1 MGSLARRANLPISPA
16 SPTISVPKGLVM
28 NRSILVAL
36 LLATAACSGGP
47 GSGNESSAAQTAGS
61 AAGIV
66 AASMDKSVAPGDDFF
81 AYANGAWVKNTP
93 IPEDRSGIGASFI
106 ADQERERQTRELL
119 DGILGSKPEA
129 GSNDALIANYYNAYL
144 NTDAIDRAGMAPAK
158 ADLDA
163 IAGIADK
170 RQLSAAIGG
179 TLRADT
185 DPLNATNFQTEN
197 LFGIFV
203 TQGLSTPGETL
214 PYLMQGGI
222 GLPER
227 EYYLAGD
234 AKMAGLRGQY
244 RAYIATVMKAA
255 GVADADGASGRILD
269 LETKIARAHATR
281 EESEDFAKGVQIWSR
296 AELESRAPGI
306 DWPALLGAAQL
317 AGAQKFQAYHSGAIP
332 KLSALVASEPLQS
345 WKEWL
350 AFHRLNQ
357 QASVLPKPIRDANFA
372 FYDTALAGT
381 PKQRP
386 RDQLALNAVS
396 NSLQDAVGKAYVD
409 KYFPASAKAEVQRM
423 VDNIKAAFE
432 RRVQAIDWMAPSTKE
447 EALKKVRSIVVGVG
461 YPDSWRDYSTLRIT
475 ADNAYANRRNAE
487 LAEYR
492 YQVAK
497 IGKPMDRNEWWM
509 PPQLVNA
516 VNLPVQNALNFPAA
530 ILQRP
535 YFDPNADAAFNYGAI
550 GSIIGHEISHSFDNN
565 GALFDSTGRLRN
577 WWTPADFKRFQQ
589 AGDALAAQYDAY
601 EALPGL
607 HLNGK
612 LTLGENIADVAGIA
626 ATYDAYRASLNGK
639 EAPVIEGF
647 SGDQRFFIAYAQ
659 AWATKAR
666 EPSLRQ
672 RVLTDGHAPG
682 QFRALTVRN
691 LDAWYTA
698 FDVKPGQKLYLAP
711 EKRVKVW

>member
-1 MGSLARRANLPISPA
+1 
-16 SPTISVPKGLVM
+16 M
-28 NRSILVAL
+28 NRSLLLAL
-36 LLATAACSGGP
+36 LLATSACSQGGP
-47 GSGNESSAAQTAGS
+47 DGGGGAAQTAGT

-66 AASMDKSVAPGDDFF
+66 AASMDKNVAPGDDFF
-81 AYANGAWVKNTP
+81 AYANGSWVRSTV
-93 IPEDRSGIGASFI
+93 IPEDRSNVGGFFI

-119 DGILGSKPEA
+119 TGILGSKPEA
-129 GSNDALIANYYNAYL
+129 GSNEALIANYYNAYL
-144 NTDAIDRAGMAPAK
+144 NTEAIDRAGMAPAK
-158 ADLDA
+158 ADLDS
-163 IAGIADK
+163 IAAIADK

-185 DPLNATNFQTEN
+185 DPLNATNYQTEN

-203 TQGLSTPGETL
+203 TQGLATPGETL

-227 EYYLAGD
+227 EYYLGGD
-234 AKMAGLRGQY
+234 SKMAGLRGQY
-244 RAYIATVMKAA
+244 RAYIATIMKAA
-255 GVADADGASGRILD
+255 GAADPEAAAGRILD

-281 EESEDFAKGVQIWSR
+281 EESEDFAKGATVWTR
-296 AELESRAPGI
+296 AELEARAPGI
-306 DWPALLGAAQL
+306 DWAALLGAAQL
-317 AGAQKFQAYHSGAIP
+317 GGAGKFQAYHAGAIP
-332 KLSALVASEPLQS
+332 KLAALVGSEPLQN
-345 WKEWL
+345 WKDWL
-350 AFHRLNQ
+350 AFHTLNQ
-357 QASVLPKPIRDANFA
+357 QANVLPKPIRDASFA
-372 FYDTALAGT
+372 FNGTALSGT

-396 NSLQDAVGKAYVD
+396 NALQDAVGKAYVD
-409 KYFPASAKAEVQRM
+409 KYFPASAKADVQKM
-423 VDNIKAAFE
+423 VDNIKAAFA
-432 RRVQAIDWMAPSTKE
+432 RRVEAIDWMAPSTKE

-461 YPDSWRDYSTLRIT
+461 YPDRWRDYSSLPIGG
-475 ADNAYANRRNAE
+475 DNAYANQKNAG

-492 YQVAK
+492 HQISK

-535 YFDPNADAAFNYGAI
+535 FFDPKADAAFNYGAI
-550 GSIIGHEISHSFDNN
+550 GSVIGHEISHSFDNN

-577 WWTPADFKRFQQ
+577 WWTPADLQRFQQ
-589 AGDALAAQYDAY
+589 AGSALAAQYDTY

-607 HLNGK
+607 RVSGK
-612 LTLGENIADVAGIA
+612 LTLGENIADVAGVA
-626 ATYDAYRASLNGK
+626 AAYDAYRASLGGK
-639 EAPVIEGF
+639 QAPVIEGF
-647 SGDQRFFIAYAQ
+647 SGDQRFFIAYGQ
-659 AWATKAR
+659 AWASKMR
-666 EPSLRQ
+666 EATLRQ

-691 LDAWYTA
+691 LDAWYAA
-698 FDVKPGQKLYLAP
+698 FNVQPGQKLYLAP